1 MILSRVI
8 INVITKVIATFQSF
22 ASIPLNRGNCIV
34 FLCNQFN
41 DLFLIGSGGRDRT
54 YDQLIKSFINKNNRL
69 RDQKVVV
76 TLTKVLTK

>member
-1 MILSRVI
+1 M
-8 INVITKVIATFQSF
+8 
-22 ASIPLNRGNCIV
+22 
-34 FLCNQFN
+34 FLYNEFN
-41 DLFLIGSGGRDRT
+41 DLFVIGSGGRDRT